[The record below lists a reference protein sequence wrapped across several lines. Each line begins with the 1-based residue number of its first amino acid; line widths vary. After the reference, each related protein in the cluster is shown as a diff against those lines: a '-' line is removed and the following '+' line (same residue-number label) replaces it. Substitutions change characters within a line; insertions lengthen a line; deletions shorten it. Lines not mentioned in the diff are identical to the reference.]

1 MTTAAVRVDAVRCA
15 VSWSADVFT
24 VARGDC
30 AELASCDFAAPHRNG
45 GCGLRGRW
53 PVTHQKDKSRGASS
67 ITAFDS
73 WFDIDLLIY
82 NWQNASISLENQ
94 QLIKIILAETVRF
107 ELTDG
112 CPSAVF
118 KTAGLNHSPKSPD
131 SLVF

>member
-1 MTTAAVRVDAVRCA
+1 MNVVRRA

-24 VARGDC
+24 VARGDS
-30 AELASCDFAAPHRNG
+30 AELAPCDFAALHRNG
-45 GCGLRGRW
+45 GYGLRASQSVR
-53 PVTHQKDKSRGASS
+53 VQKNKSRGASS

-73 WFDIDLLIY
+73 WFDIDLLIA

-94 QLIKIILAETVRF
+94 QLIKIVLAETVRF